1 MVVCLRITP
10 NGRAP
15 FPAGPLSRTVDRMN
29 AAADEKRANRKAS
42 TEGRIG
48 LSREVGRLALDAL
61 GPHVAAIQR
70 LADAAAD
77 RDTTDRALG
86 VERDRASELV
96 LRAKTE
102 AAELVRAAESRRSE
116 ARLCYR
122 YVFAAAIST
131 GWTADQ
137 LEGLGYDR
145 VLLRPRRLRPAGGG
159 AATPEDAS

>member
-102 AAELVRAAESRRSE
+102 AAELVRA
-116 ARLCYR
+116 
-122 YVFAAAIST
+122 IST

-145 VLLRPRRLRPAGGG
+145 VLLRPRRLRPAGGD